1 MKKILNLLV
10 FIGIVAMADAQ
21 TALEKATNFYEQSKA
36 AFKADYTSQEEF
48 ITGMKL
54 ADSLIDESLKLDQTN
69 ADAFL
74 VRAKLFAM
82 TKTWSRAEE
91 ALSFAISLDSSVPE
105 YYMRR
110 GMTRNILKMR
120 TEANYDLN
128 KAIELNPEYGE
139 AYFHLGYWYYA
150 GAMDAEACS
159 SWSKAQELGYAQA
172 DGVLTNYCGG

>member
-1 MKKILNLLV
+1 MKWITTLVLL
-10 FIGIVAMADAQ
+10 IGIMASAYAQ
-21 TALEKATNFYEQSKA
+21 TDLKNATSLYQQSKS
-36 AFKADYTSQEEF
+36 AFIADYTSQEEF
-48 ITGMKL
+48 VAGMQL

-91 ALSFAISLDSSVPE
+91 ALNFAIGLDDTVPE

-120 TEANYDLN
+120 AEASYDLN
-128 KAIELNPEYGE
+128 KAIQLDPEYAE
-139 AYFHLGYWYYA
+139 AYFHLGYWYYG
-150 GAMDAEACS
+150 GALDAEACS
-159 SWSKAQELGYAQA
+159 HWSKAKELGYAQA
-172 DGVLTNYCGG
+172 DVVLANYCGG